1 MPRVQSRPAPLRLG
15 LPEELLLRGLA
26 RYLFLTA
33 NRLTTRSY
41 SAKSL
46 RYVQKRLAAL
56 AEAGLVERVPGYARA
71 GKPPLVYSL
80 SAKGWRYAEEAFGVA
95 RPPRWRPS
103 EHAHGFT
110 QYLHDLAIADF
121 GIAVEQLARAGYPH
135 IQLVRF
141 MHDRF
146 LPQTR
151 VQLANGDRQGIRL
164 DAFVELRLLRGDPP
178 RLKQRCLALELDR
191 SSHNQQA
198 IRRKMEAQLAYVEG
212 GDYQRDFGTTSLTY
226 VWVCPGDPQRVTQLL
241 TYAEDVLQERGA
253 LEIAPLFAFT
263 AADPAH
269 TDPVDLFLRELCWF
283 VPFQGGPT
291 ALLAGS
297 APDQT
302 VRLDRTYYLPHEDYV
317 RFLTAIGEPIPEVAA
332 ERDLA

>member
-1 MPRVQSRPAPLRLG
+1 MPRVHSRPAPLRLG

-33 NRLTTRSY
+33 DRLTARSY

-56 AEAGLVERVPGYARA
+56 AEAGLVERAPGYARS

-80 SAKGWRYAEEAFGVA
+80 STKGWRYAEASFGVA

-141 MHDRF
+141 IHDRF

-151 VQLANGDRQGIRL
+151 VQLASGARQGIRL
-164 DAFVELRLLRGDPP
+164 DAFVELRLLRGEPP
-178 RLKQRCLALELDR
+178 RPKQRCLALELDR
-191 SSHNQQA
+191 SSHYQQA
-198 IRRKMEAQLAYVEG
+198 IRRKIEAQLAYVEG
-212 GDYQRDFGTTSLTY
+212 GDYQREFDTTSLTY

-241 TYAEDVLQERGA
+241 TYTEAVLQERGA
-253 LEIAPLFAFT
+253 VEVAPLFAFT
-263 AADPAH
+263 SADPAL
-269 TDPVDLFLRELCWF
+269 TDPVDLFLRAPRWF
-283 VPFQGGPT
+283 VPFRRDPT
-291 ALLAGS
+291 ALLAGGT
-297 APDQT
+297 QERT
-302 VRLDRTYYLPHEDYV
+302 LRLDRTSYLPREDYV
-317 RFLTAIGEPIPEVAA
+317 RFLTAIGEPIPEIAA
-332 ERDLA
+332 ERDTA